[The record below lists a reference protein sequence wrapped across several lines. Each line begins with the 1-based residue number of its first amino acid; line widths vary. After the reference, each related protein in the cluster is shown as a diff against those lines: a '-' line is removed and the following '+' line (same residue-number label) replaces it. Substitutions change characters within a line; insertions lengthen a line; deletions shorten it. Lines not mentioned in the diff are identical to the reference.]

1 MKAKQRVK
9 TKPEAKKKQPK
20 RTKPAIYNP
29 KFIVTPPRESSE
41 EEQFNSEEEQ
51 LSSEDDSLNALTTTF
66 HEELITIARQHKGF
80 GPKIMYE

>member
-1 MKAKQRVK
+1 MKAKQGVK
-9 TKPEAKKKQPK
+9 TKPEAKKKKQPK
-20 RTKPAIYNP
+20 RTNPAIYNP

-51 LSSEDDSLNALTTTF
+51 FSSEDDSLNATTTF
-66 HEELITIARQHKGF
+66 HDELITIAKQHKGF